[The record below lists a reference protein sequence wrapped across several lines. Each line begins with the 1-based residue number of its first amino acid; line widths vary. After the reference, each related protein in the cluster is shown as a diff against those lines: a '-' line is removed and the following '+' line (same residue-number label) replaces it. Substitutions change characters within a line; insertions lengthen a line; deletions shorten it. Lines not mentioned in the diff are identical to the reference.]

1 MPPQQPRDPTGDR
14 QLGDILDEVEVP
26 TEAALRRAEAKPPLY
41 RFFRGGLYVA
51 YMVVAVWF
59 CVAVTVS
66 VWRAVWGE
74 PGRAMQQREQA
85 QQPVRANA
93 VPIPQ

>member
-1 MPPQQPRDPTGDR
+1 MPSYREGKVGEIPEDTAIPS
-14 QLGDILDEVEVP
+14 
-26 TEAALRRAEAKPPLY
+26 EAALRRAEAKPPLY

-59 CVAVTVS
+59 CIAITAS

-74 PGRAMQQREQA
+74 QGKALQQREQA
-85 QQPVRANA
+85 QQPVRVHAA
-93 VPIPQ
+93 H

>member
-1 MPPQQPRDPTGDR
+1 MPPHREDKVT
-14 QLGDILDEVEVP
+14 DIAEEAVIP
-26 TEAALRRAEAKPPLY
+26 SEAALRRAEAKPPLY

-59 CVAVTVS
+59 CLTITVS

-74 PGRAMQQREQA
+74 QGRALQQREQA
-85 QQPVRANA
+85 RQPVRVHAQ
-93 VPIPQ
+93 P

>member
-1 MPPQQPRDPTGDR
+1 MTS
-14 QLGDILDEVEVP
+14 EVP
-26 TEAALRRAEAKPPLY
+26 PATEVSPSDHAAIPSEAALRRAEAKPPLY

-59 CVAVTVS
+59 CLSITVS

-74 PGRAMQQREQA
+74 SGRALQVHEQ
-85 QQPVRANA
+85 VRHPLQATPA
-93 VPIPQ
+93 R

>member
-1 MPPQQPRDPTGDR
+1 MTPEVPPGPQESAREG
-14 QLGDILDEVEVP
+14 IP

-59 CVAVTVS
+59 CLSITAS

-74 PGRAMQQREQA
+74 PGRQLQA
-85 QQPVRANA
+85 HAQDRHPLQVTPGRPQP
-93 VPIPQ
+93 